1 MNQESIGMSPGYRN
15 EPGFIV
21 GQLNEQKIIGKA
33 QPLTEYID
41 VALLNSLES
50 LMQQFLTLECKL
62 LPVIVGGAAQNP
74 LVPAGGHREKF
85 LEISPA
91 SEVRLKLKNVENELN
106 ELSRRIENLTRNLD
120 I

>member
-1 MNQESIGMSPGYRN
+1 MNQESIGMSLGYRN

-21 GQLNEQKIIGKA
+21 GQQNEQIISKA

-41 VALLNSLES
+41 GALLKSLES
-50 LMQQFLTLECKL
+50 LMQQFHALECKL
-62 LPVIVGGAAQNP
+62 LPVIIGGAPQNP

-91 SEVRLKLKNVENELN
+91 SEVRSKLKSVENELN
-106 ELSRRIENLTRNLD
+106 ELSRRVVNLTRNLD